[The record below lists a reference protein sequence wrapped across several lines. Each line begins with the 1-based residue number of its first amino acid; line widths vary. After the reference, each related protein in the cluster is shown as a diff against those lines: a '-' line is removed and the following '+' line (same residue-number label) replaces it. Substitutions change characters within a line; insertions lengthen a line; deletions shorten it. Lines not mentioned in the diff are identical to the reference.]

1 MRNLLSL
8 LGAALLAV
16 PVSGQDLL
24 RIHQKDGQYV
34 DFLFEDEPAVYYREN
49 YLVIN
54 TAITEVQYPFE
65 SVAKFTF
72 TDVATKTE
80 VIKEDLQTPAFTLD
94 NYAISITGAKAQ
106 VKVTV
111 ISSDGKPVETYKT
124 DADGNAFFSISA
136 LPAGMYIINSENLT
150 FKVLKK

>member
-34 DFLFEDEPAVYYREN
+34 DFLFEDEPAVYYRED

-80 VIKEDLQTPAFTLD
+80 VIKETPAFTLD

-111 ISSDGKPVETYKT
+111 ISSDGKPVETYKI
-124 DADGNAFFSISA
+124 DADGNAVFSISA

>member
-1 MRNLLSL
+1 MRKLLSL

-16 PVSGQDLL
+16 PVSGQDIL

-34 DFLFEDEPAVYYREN
+34 DFLFEDEPAIYYSDN

-54 TAITEVQYPFE
+54 TAVTEVQYPYAL
-65 SVAKFTF
+65 VAKFTF
-72 TDVATKTE
+72 TDVKTTTE
-80 VIKEDLQTPAFTLD
+80 VIKEDLQTPTFTLD
-94 NYAISITGAKAQ
+94 NYAIQITGAKAN
-106 VKVTV
+106 VKVSV
-111 ISSDGKPVETYKT
+111 ISSDGKPVESYKT
-124 DADGNAFFSISA
+124 DADGNAGFSIAA

>member
-16 PVSGQDLL
+16 PVSGQDIL
-24 RIHQKDGQYV
+24 RVHQKDGQYV
-34 DFLFEDEPAVYYREN
+34 DFLFEDEPAIYYSDS

-54 TAITEVQYPFE
+54 TAITEVQYPYA

-72 TDVATKTE
+72 TDVETKTE
-80 VIKEDLQTPAFTLD
+80 VIRDDLKNPAFTLD
-94 NYAISITGAKAQ
+94 NYAINITGAKAGG
-106 VKVTV
+106 KVTV
-111 ISSDGKPVETYKT
+111 INSDGKPVETYRT
-124 DADGNAFFSISA
+124 DADGNAVFSISA